1 MEELEALKAE
11 LEELKK
17 GNEAL
22 ANKNKELLGEMKKAK
37 AKTDGVDVE
46 KFFQMSDELES
57 LKAEYAKVTKLS
69 KLETEKLMKSLS
81 DKDSALQKYLIDNGL
96 MSAFTSAGVTDPLKL
111 DLAISKFKT
120 MAQVREDNGELKA
133 FIGDKA
139 LNDAVNEW
147 IGGAGKDLVTP
158 AQAYGG
164 GAGGGGQG
172 GAGDLRKYF
181 DKTSPDFNLTKQ
193 AEIYQQ
199 NPQLFEQLKG

>member
-17 GNEAL
+17 SNEV
-22 ANKNKELLGEMKKAK
+22 LLSDKKK
-37 AKTDGVDVE
+37 ILDEKKKLQAKTEGVDVE
-46 KFFQMSDELES
+46 KYFSMSDELET
-57 LKAEYAKVTKLS
+57 LRAEHAKVTKLS
-69 KLETEKLMKSLS
+69 KLEIEKLMKSLS

-120 MAQVREDNGELKA
+120 MAQVKEDNGELKA

-164 GAGGGGQG
+164 GASGGGSHSGGENLKRSEMTHSQKGEYIAKNGQE
-172 GAGDLRKYF
+172 AYF
-181 DKTSPDFNLTKQ
+181 KLPK
-193 AEIYQQ
+193 
-199 NPQLFEQLKG
+199 